1 MPDDNVKA
9 LETRDTR
16 EKALAA
22 DRRRIL
28 ALPLEKAL
36 DAVLEHPYPVTLVQS
51 MAEEDLY
58 LLVHTI
64 GPDDALPVL
73 GLASN
78 AQWEYLLD
86 MEIWLR
92 DRIDPHA
99 MTQWYDRLLRADP
112 DRFTHWITGEQ
123 RGPLDYYL
131 FRNVEVHIR
140 EYEQDPS
147 EIGDGFSTE
156 DDVHY
161 IRLRPYPAV
170 DEQAHPLQETRDLFV
185 NDLLRRIAV
194 YDFPAYQGLLIES
207 SAVIAAEGEEE
218 LLRLRNV
225 RLAERG
231 FLPFEEAVGV
241 YQALT
246 LEDLLA
252 RRRKSS
258 WSGGPTVESYP
269 LPSAPA
275 ALPETADLFTR
286 ILVGIQ
292 DEAVLHRL
300 QSEFAGLCNQVIAA
314 DQRQIRDKAGL
325 AQVVAKVGG
334 YINIGLAHA
343 EAAADK
349 EPYRGANLI
358 QTCLLADIF
367 RVGYGRALELKWRA
381 DRWRPASW
389 FHRLGLPLSFWG
401 EAWLGVLGGL
411 LIKRPLFY
419 DNYASGALYRE
430 FATLDDIGHTERI
443 LAEIIAVDDLLALLA
458 AQTPR
463 EKSTTFLTCHNL
475 LLTLWANH
483 HLGMEQ
489 DPQAP
494 VPLTVDQLRSFLQAL
509 WEPDTAPRRIKDS
522 LREAFLAWLAQRS
535 SLTTYAIA
543 ERMRP
548 TLEGLFAQIENE
560 LGAVAPQQIDPRYV
574 QLFLLRAGDSA

>member
-1 MPDDNVKA
+1 MPDNNVKA

-28 ALPLEKAL
+28 TLPPEKAL
-36 DAVLEHPYPVTLVQS
+36 EAILEHPLPVTLVQS
-51 MAEEDLY
+51 MAEEDFY

-78 AQWEYLLD
+78 AQWEYMLD
-86 MEIWLR
+86 MEIWAR
-92 DRIDPHA
+92 DRLDPYG

-112 DRFTHWITGEQ
+112 DRFTRWIVGEQ
-123 RGPLDYYL
+123 RGPMDYYL

-161 IRLRPYPAV
+161 VRLRPYPAV
-170 DEQAHPLQETRDLFV
+170 DAQAQPLQETRDLFV

-194 YDFPAYQGLLIES
+194 YDFPAYQGMLIES
-207 SAVIAAEGEEE
+207 STVIAAEAEEE

-241 YQALT
+241 YQPLA

-252 RRRKSS
+252 HRRKSL
-258 WSGGPTVESYP
+258 WSGGRIVESYP

-275 ALPETADLFTR
+275 ALPETADLFARTLAR
-286 ILVGIQ
+286 IQ
-292 DEAVLHRL
+292 DEVVLQRL

-325 AQVVAKVGG
+325 AQVVDKVGG

-343 EAAADK
+343 EATADP
-349 EPYRGANLI
+349 EPYRGANLM

-367 RVGYGRALELKWRA
+367 RVGYGRALELKWKA

-389 FHRLGLPLSFWG
+389 FHRLGLPLAFWG

-419 DNYASGALYRE
+419 DNYASGVLYRE
-430 FATLDDIGHTERI
+430 FATLEDIRHTEGV
-443 LAEIIAVDDLLALLA
+443 LAEIIAADDLLALMA
-458 AQTPR
+458 VQTPTL
-463 EKSTTFLTCHNL
+463 KSATFLTCHNL

-483 HLGMEQ
+483 FLGMGP
-489 DPQAP
+489 DLHAP
-494 VPLTVDQLRSFLQAL
+494 VPLGVDQLRNFLEAL
-509 WEPDTAPRRIKDS
+509 WERGAAPHRIKDS
-522 LREAFLAWLAQRS
+522 MREAFLAWLAQRS
-535 SLTTYAIA
+535 GLTTYAIA
-543 ERMRP
+543 ERMRS

-560 LGAVAPQQIDPRYV
+560 LGAVVPQQLDPRYV
-574 QLFLLRAGDSA
+574 QLFLLRTAKFS